1 MGERTYLDNASTTYP
16 KPPCVPQAVV
26 DYMTNAGTNI
36 GRGEYSSAFDV
47 EELVFDARERV
58 TRLFGASDPSQVVF
72 TRNVTEALN
81 LVLKGYLKPGDH
93 VIVSSMEHNA
103 VMRPLN
109 QLTERGVRYSR
120 AQCTCD
126 GSLDPHDVEKLIEPQ
141 TKLVVMTH
149 ASNVCG
155 TILPA
160 QKVARIC
167 REHGIRFVLDAAQSA
182 GVIPIE
188 AENWGIG
195 AVCFTGHKGLLGPQG
210 TGGVVFT
217 GDLASAIEP
226 LVAGGTGS
234 SSDLEEMPSFMPDHL
249 EAGTPN
255 LPGIAGLRA
264 SLEWLDQRGIDAIRA
279 HELAL
284 AGRFLEGLEPM
295 EERGLLRIVGKK
307 TLEGRTGVVS
317 IQTPGRE
324 LAEVAHALDAR
335 YGIQTRVGLHC
346 APSAHRTLGTFP
358 TGTIRFSFGWA
369 NTEKDIN
376 HALTALNELIAN

>member
-16 KPPCVPQAVV
+16 KPPCVAQAVV
-26 DYMTNAGTNI
+26 DYMTSAGTNL
-36 GRGEYSSAFDV
+36 GRGEYSTAFDV
-47 EELVFDARERV
+47 EDLVFETRERL
-58 TRLFGASDPSQVVF
+58 TRLFGTSDPSQVVF

-103 VMRPLN
+103 VMRPLT
-109 QLTERGVRYSR
+109 QLAQRGITFSR
-120 AQCTCD
+120 AKCTMD
-126 GSLDPHDVEKLIEPQ
+126 GTLNPNEVEKLIEPQ

-155 TILPA
+155 TVLPA
-160 QKVARIC
+160 QEVAEIC
-167 REHGIRFVLDAAQSA
+167 RKHGVRFVLDAAQSA

-188 AENWGIG
+188 AEKWGID

-217 GDLASAIEP
+217 GDFASAIEP

-234 SSDLEEMPSFMPDHL
+234 SSDLEKMPDFMPDHL

-264 SLEWLDQRGIDAIRA
+264 SLEWLEQRGIGAICA

-284 AGRFLEGLEPM
+284 TGHFFEGLVPM
-295 EERGLLRIVGKK
+295 EERGLLRIAGKK

-346 APSAHRTLGTFP
+346 APSAHHTLGTFP

-369 NTEKDIN
+369 NTEKDVEY
-376 HALTALNELIAN
+376 ALAALLNLLL

>member
-1 MGERTYLDNASTTYP
+1 MRERIYLDNASTTFP
-16 KPPCVPQAVV
+16 KPPCVAQAVL
-26 DYMTNAGTNI
+26 DYMTKAGTNV
-36 GRGEYSSAFDV
+36 GRGDYSSAFVV
-47 EELVFDARERV
+47 EDLVFDARD
-58 TRLFGASDPSQVVF
+58 RLARLLSAGDPSQVVF

-81 LVLKGYLKPGDH
+81 LVLKGFLRPGDH
-93 VIVSSMEHNA
+93 VVVSSMEHNA
-103 VMRPLN
+103 VMRPLT
-109 QLTERGVRYSR
+109 QLAKKGVRVTR
-120 AQCTCD
+120 VACAAD
-126 GSLDPHDVEKLIEPQ
+126 GSLSPADVEEAIRPE

-155 TILPA
+155 TALPA
-160 QKVARIC
+160 SDVAQACKR
-167 REHGIRFVLDAAQSA
+167 HGVRFVLDAAQSA
-182 GVIPIE
+182 GVLPID
-188 AENWGIG
+188 AAGWGID

-217 GDLASAIEP
+217 GDFASRIEP

-234 SSDLEEMPSFMPDHL
+234 SSDLEEMPSFMPDCL

-264 SLEWLDQRGIDAIRA
+264 SLEWLEQHGIDGICA
-279 HELAL
+279 HELIL
-284 AGRFLEGLEPM
+284 TGRFLQGLGPLEGQ
-295 EERGLLRIVGKK
+295 GLLRVVGKK

-346 APSAHRTLGTFP
+346 APSAHKTLGTFP
-358 TGTIRFSFGWA
+358 TGTIRFSFSWA
-369 NTEKDIN
+369 NTEEDVDR
-376 HALTALNELIAN
+376 ALTALCELLCP